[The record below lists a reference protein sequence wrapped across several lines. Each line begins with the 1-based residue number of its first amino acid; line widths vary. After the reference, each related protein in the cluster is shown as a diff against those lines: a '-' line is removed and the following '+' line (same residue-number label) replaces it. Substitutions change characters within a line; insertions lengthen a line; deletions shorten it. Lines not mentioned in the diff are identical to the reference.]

1 MQTPLRITMRD
12 LPPSEAIEGHVRQHA
27 EKLEKLCTRLTACH
41 VTIASPHRHKTHGKH
56 FHVRIDLAV
65 PGGELVVDQDRA
77 DNKEHENA
85 YAAVDAAF
93 HGAERVLRDHQGRQR
108 AARRTTA

>member
-27 EKLEKLCTRLTACH
+27 AKLDKLCTRITACH
-41 VTIASPHRHKTHGKH
+41 VTIETPHRHKTRGKH
-56 FHVRIDLAV
+56 YHVRIDLAV
-65 PGGELVVDQDRA
+65 PGDELVVGRERSDSR
-77 DNKEHENA
+77 EHEDA

-93 HGAERVLRDHQGRQR
+93 EGAERVLRDHASRQR
-108 AARRTTA
+108 TARRV